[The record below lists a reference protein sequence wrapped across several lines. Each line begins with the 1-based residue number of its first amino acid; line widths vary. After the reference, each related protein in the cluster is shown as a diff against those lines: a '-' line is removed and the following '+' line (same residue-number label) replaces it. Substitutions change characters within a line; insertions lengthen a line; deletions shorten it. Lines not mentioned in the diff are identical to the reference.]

1 FNGLGHSTRYCPA
14 KGRHSFWL
22 LSRYLLIWSQS
33 DCPEDHRLRCDLL
46 SQGLQ
51 SPAPAEIVRQVF
63 RGDAMEATQPFLQS
77 AVVGIDV
84 VEVKIRCFGVRFA
97 GHRQDVCRDPSAPRA
112 GNNSRAAI

>member
-1 FNGLGHSTRYCPA
+1 MRFPSTRT
-14 KGRHSFWL
+14 KLRKDGISTSLIIWL
-22 LSRYLLIWSQS
+22 LSRYLLIWSPS

-97 GHRQDVCRDPSAPRA
+97 GHRQDVCRDPSAPDFH
-112 GNNSRAAI
+112 